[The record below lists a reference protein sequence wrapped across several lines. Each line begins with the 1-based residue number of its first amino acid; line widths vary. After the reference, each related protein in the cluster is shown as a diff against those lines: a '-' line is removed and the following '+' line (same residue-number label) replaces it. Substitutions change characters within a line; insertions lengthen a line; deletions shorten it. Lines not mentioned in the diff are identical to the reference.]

1 MMKNIYT
8 YLRKLLILL
17 GFGLLCLV
25 ADAYSE
31 QGSFL
36 DQIKQSAPLPKDVNQ
51 NELDQN
57 LPRQAVKVEM
67 KYQGG
72 DFWTESR
79 KDKVERYPC
88 YACHNS
94 KPEKSKSTGEMVHGD
109 ILLDHGGAE
118 KPLACATCHVKDS
131 PHFLKTAEKD
141 NIDMDHSY
149 DLCGQCHFRQ
159 KQDWIGGAHGKRVS
173 NWAGKRVV
181 KNCTACHNP
190 HSPLFQ
196 KRWPTTYSPPISK

>member
-1 MMKNIYT
+1 MIQNIKRYCW
-8 YLRKLLILL
+8 RIPILL
-17 GFGLLCLV
+17 GIGLLWPAV
-25 ADAYSE
+25 DGYPE
-31 QGSFL
+31 QGNIMDHIRKSTTPSKELTL
-36 DQIKQSAPLPKDVNQ
+36 DDFT
-51 NELDQN
+51 QN
-57 LPRQAVKVEM
+57 LPGRVVKVEV

-72 DFWTESR
+72 VFWTESR

-88 YACHNS
+88 YACHNG
-94 KPEKSKSTGEMVHGD
+94 KPEKSKSTREMVHGD
-109 ILLDHGGAE
+109 IRLDHGGSD
-118 KPLACATCHVKDS
+118 KPLSCAACHVKDN
-131 PHFLKTAEKD
+131 PHLLKTAEKN

-149 DLCGQCHFRQ
+149 HLCGQCHFRQ